1 MTVPDIVCPDDR
13 TFSTDVDQPHRSC
26 VNLTDPAQAAIGSEP
41 DRISG
46 DPFPGYVTVTV
57 TDLDDASGIAGVCW
71 ARERGVRPLY
81 LFLSYLSIYYDLDL
95 HVPGSKSTCRSLF
108 VHSRCL

>member
-71 ARERGVRPLY
+71 ARE
-81 LFLSYLSIYYDLDL
+81 S
-95 HVPGSKSTCRSLF
+95 
-108 VHSRCL
+108 